1 MPITDILHH
10 NFSAIPFS
18 LTNANM
24 RWKSSLRD
32 HKDLQGQSRDPI
44 WPKICLSTLEEIQ
57 ITPQIPVEALT
68 LELIITIALMQPI

>member
-1 MPITDILHH
+1 MPITDIPHL
-10 NFSAIPFS
+10 NCSVIPFS

-32 HKDLQGQSRDPI
+32 LKDLQGQSRDPI

-57 ITPQIPVEALT
+57 IMPQIPVEALT
-68 LELIITIALMQPI
+68 LALIITIALMQPI